1 MTSMYEPG
9 GDPAVAA
16 FLVAA
21 HQGCEACAAGQCET
35 GAYAARNLAAYRADR
50 EQSRARIPHQRT
62 GEQ

>member
-16 FLVAA
+16 FLVAT

-35 GAYAARNLAAYRADR
+35 GAYAARTLAAYR

-62 GEQ
+62 GDQ